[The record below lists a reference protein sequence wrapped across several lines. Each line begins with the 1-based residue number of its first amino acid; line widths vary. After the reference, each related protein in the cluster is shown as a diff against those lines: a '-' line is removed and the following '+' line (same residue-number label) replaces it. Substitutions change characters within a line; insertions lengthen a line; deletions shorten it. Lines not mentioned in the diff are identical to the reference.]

1 MGCAGRTVC
10 AHREPEVPA
19 CGPRRTATGAS
30 CKKENAMSEQ
40 QMSNDEIRAAASAS
54 VATAAEIRERVR
66 DLTLQALQ
74 SRRLDLHGMREVIRS
89 MTEGISLGVEQRGH
103 DVRAALAD
111 AFSGMDQAMSKAA
124 HASSLALREM
134 TERGKE
140 FSATELRHGLERM
153 RQMEGDFLDAVRQVS
168 SAAGSN
174 VRTEWQELVA
184 HAQRAGTDTGR
195 VIAETG
201 RDFSAR
207 MTATMSEGAIAGME
221 AARQFGERFAALA
234 SGMLAG
240 MAEAIRP
247 DGKERKT

>member
-1 MGCAGRTVC
+1 
-10 AHREPEVPA
+10 
-19 CGPRRTATGAS
+19 
-30 CKKENAMSEQ
+30 MSEH
-40 QMSNDEIRAAASAS
+40 QMSNEEIRAAAHAS
-54 VATAAEIRERVR
+54 MAAGDHIRERVR

-89 MTEGISLGVEQRGH
+89 MTEGISVGAEQRGH
-103 DVRAALAD
+103 DVRAALSA

-124 HASSLALREM
+124 HASSLALKEM
-134 TERGKE
+134 TERSRE
-140 FSATELRHGLERM
+140 FSDTELRHGLERM

-168 SAAGSN
+168 AAAGGN
-174 VRTEWQELVA
+174 VRGEWQELVA

-195 VIAETG
+195 VISETA

-207 MTATMSEGAIAGME
+207 LTETVSEGAIAGME

-247 DGKERKT
+247 ESKERKP